1 MEISVEMLEVL
12 QKRINVYVTAFL
24 ELLDLDIPYKYK
36 KQVFEVIKRA
46 NKKTK
51 DVQKKTEQI
60 LYQLEKNRQQNQNK
74 EGKA

>member
-24 ELLDLDIPYKYK
+24 ELLDIDMPYKYK

-46 NKKTK
+46 NEKTK
-51 DVQKKTEQI
+51 DVQKQTEQI
-60 LYQLEKNRQQNQNK
+60 LYQLVKNSQQNQNK

>member
-12 QKRINVYVTAFL
+12 QKRINVYFTAFL
-24 ELLDLDIPYKYK
+24 ELLDLDMPYKYK
-36 KQVFEVIKRA
+36 RQVFEVIKRA
-46 NKKTK
+46 NENTK

-60 LYQLEKNRQQNQNK
+60 LYQLEKNLQQNQNK